1 MTESIRVGE
10 LLVRVWRA
18 AEPDAPVAIAAHG
31 ITANGLSWARVAQ
44 LLDGRVTLLAPDLR
58 GRAGSRDAAGP
69 YGIAR
74 HADDLA
80 AVLDELGIPEA
91 VLVGHSMGGYIAAV
105 TAVRHPWKAVA
116 AVLVDGGLSHPPPP
130 GTDLDEALATLLG
143 PALDR
148 LEMTFPDHA
157 AYREFWQ
164 RHPAF
169 TEWSPIA
176 DEYLQAD
183 LVGTGPY
190 RSSCVPEAVRT
201 DGRQFLSDPEVL
213 AAVHALP
220 VPATLLYAERG
231 LMNQTPGVYSES
243 SLAELK
249 IPYQLVPDTNHYSI
263 LLADKGA
270 QAVADQILRYA
281 VNRRSG

>member
-1 MTESIRVGE
+1 MTDSIRVGY
-10 LLVRVWRA
+10 LTVRVWRA

-58 GRAGSRDAAGP
+58 GRAGSRDAPGP

-80 AVLDELGIPEA
+80 AVLDELGVPEA
-91 VLVGHSMGGYIAAV
+91 VLVGHSMGGYVAALA
-105 TAVRHPWKAVA
+105 AVRHPWRATA
-116 AVLVDGGLSHPPPP
+116 AVLVDGGLSRPPPP
-130 GTDLDEALATLLG
+130 GTDLDEALAALLG
-143 PALDR
+143 PALAR
-148 LEMTFPDHA
+148 LDMEFPDRA
-157 AYREFWQ
+157 AYREFW
-164 RHPAF
+164 RHHPAF
-169 TEWSPIA
+169 TEWTPIA
-176 DEYLQAD
+176 DAYTQAD

-201 DGRQFLSDPEVL
+201 DGRQFLGDPEVI

-220 VPATLLYAERG
+220 VPGILLYAERD
-231 LMNQTPGVYSES
+231 LMNETPGVYSET
-243 SLAELK
+243 SLGELA
-249 IPYQLVPDTNHYSI
+249 IPSQLVPDTNHYSI
-263 LLADKGA
+263 LLSDKGA

-281 VNRRSG
+281 VSRPTG